1 MMPGF
6 YFALSAL
13 YLTLVVALVISLLDT
28 GLRSGFLTR
37 TLKRW
42 GKFLLGLVVLGVIVQ
57 ILTWFT

>member
-28 GLRSGFLTR
+28 GIRSGFLVR

>member
-6 YFALSAL
+6 FFALSAL

-28 GLRSGFLTR
+28 GIRSGFLVR